1 MYEKEAEQLQTII
14 DDSERI
20 VFSEVQVSLQ
30 RVIFRISEVRMDY
43 TGRSISIHRNRL

>member
-20 VFSEVQVSLQ
+20 VFFGECRCLY
-30 RVIFRISEVRMDY
+30 RE
-43 TGRSISIHRNRL
+43 

>member
-20 VFSEVQVSLQ
+20 DVYKRQGGN
-30 RVIFRISEVRMDY
+30 RMEE
-43 TGRSISIHRNRL
+43 S

>member
-20 VFSEVQVSLQ
+20 VF
-30 RVIFRISEVRMDY
+30 FRRCRCLYRE
-43 TGRSISIHRNRL
+43 